1 MKKTV
6 ITAKTVDEA
15 VKQGAQQLGVKADRL
30 KITVLEQ
37 PTKGLLGIFGVKPAK
52 VELEKIPDALEE
64 VELFLQDV
72 FRTMSL
78 QVRIEQ
84 MTTGEGTL
92 FNLTGPELGI
102 LIGRRG
108 QTLDALQY
116 LANIVANRF
125 SNSHIRV
132 VLDAEKFRERRKKT
146 LEDLSARLADR
157 VLKTRKEV
165 ILEPMPAQ
173 ERKII
178 HAFLQNHSAIKTYSK
193 GEEPNRRIVIAA
205 R

>member
-1 MKKTV
+1 MKKIV
-6 ITAKTVDEA
+6 VTAKTIEEA
-15 VKQGAQQLGVKADRL
+15 VKQGILQLNTTKDRV

-52 VELEKIPDALEE
+52 VELEKVPDAYEE
-64 VELFLQDV
+64 VELFLLDV
-72 FRTMSL
+72 FRTMAL
-78 QVRIEQ
+78 DVKIEQ
-84 MTTGEGTL
+84 ITNGDGTL
-92 FNLTGPELGI
+92 INLTGPELGI

-116 LANIVANRF
+116 LVNIVANRY
-125 SNSHIRV
+125 STSHIRV
-132 VLDAEKFRERRKKT
+132 ILDAEKFRERRMKT
-146 LEDLSARLADR
+146 LEDLSSRLAQR
-157 VLKTRKEV
+157 VIKTRKEV

-178 HAFLQNHSAIKTYSK
+178 HAHLQNHSAVKTYSK
-193 GEEPNRRIVIAA
+193 GDEPNRRIVIAV